1 MTQRTPTAR
10 EWEDPI
16 VAEVRRA
23 RAAIFAEAD
32 NDLDKLCERLRESER
47 RTKHRLVTRTPRPV
61 DELPEAVA

>member
-1 MTQRTPTAR
+1 MTGSTKATH

-23 RAAIFAEAD
+23 RAEIFAEAD
-32 NDLDKLCERLRESER
+32 HDLNKLCERLRESEKR
-47 RTKHRLVTRTPRPV
+47 SKHRLVKRAPRPV